1 MYSGAKTVPR
11 NHANKNKTAKSKENM
26 QILAIK
32 SIENIS
38 KNAIHIA
45 CCFSLKVT
53 RLVNR
58 RVQIGKSKQLIRIGE
73 TFLIGFPEILD
84 QPRLLVGF
92 LSGFSALW
100 FSAESVPRH

>member
-1 MYSGAKTVPR
+1 MHSGAKTVPG
-11 NHANKNKTAKSKENM
+11 NHANKTFKAKENM

-84 QPRLLVGF
+84 QHRLLVGF
-92 LSGFSALW
+92 LSGYSALW
-100 FSAESVPRH
+100 FSA